1 MDFRLTPEQ
10 DGFAQSL
17 GELMAKADSVAAAR
31 TWADGDAEPGLALWR
46 RLADQGV
53 NGLVIPEEQ
62 GGLGGT
68 AVDLVVAFEVL
79 GHHLAVGPWI
89 ESAAYLARALD
100 GDDLAAIAEGAV
112 ATVAVPPLV
121 PYALDADVAEKI
133 YVAVDGG
140 FETVSD
146 APSSTTGMLR
156 SVDTT
161 RRLFDLIRG
170 GRGGG

>member
-1 MDFRLTPEQ
+1 M
-10 DGFAQSL
+10 
-17 GELMAKADSVAAAR
+17 V
-31 TWADGDAEPGLALWR
+31 
-46 RLADQGV
+46 
-53 NGLVIPEEQ
+53 PEEQ

-79 GHHLAVGPWI
+79 GHQLAVGPWI

-100 GDDLAAIAEGAV
+100 GDDLAAVAEGAV

-121 PYALDADVAEKI
+121 PYALDADVAEQV
-133 YVAVDGG
+133 YVPVDGG
-140 FETVSD
+140 FETVAD

-161 RRLFDLIRG
+161 RRLFDLSTLRWSRSEERASRNHTPTPSTSPSSPAPPSCWG
-170 GRGGG
+170 AVSGCWRTRWTT